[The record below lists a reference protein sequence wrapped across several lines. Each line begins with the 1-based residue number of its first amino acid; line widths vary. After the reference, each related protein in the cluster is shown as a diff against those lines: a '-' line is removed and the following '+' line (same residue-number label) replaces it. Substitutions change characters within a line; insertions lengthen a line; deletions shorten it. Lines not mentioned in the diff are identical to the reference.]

1 MSSSRYVGRHATAR
15 RGPRPSLPALG
26 GAGVGRTAAK
36 SVAGVGIVLGCGAF
50 VIAPTA
56 AVDTADVRGA
66 LGAQQSSASDLLAER
81 DAGEPA
87 GSRSSERSAPAA
99 VSAPSTAKGADQGSV
114 GELDVDAVAKPEPKP
129 KPEPESTP
137 TATGDASPE
146 AAAETEEAEETEETE
161 ETEEAEEA
169 DAPEETAPRDRSTE
183 GTASRAQ
190 EREAPSASG
199 SGGSGVDTGNHS
211 AEAAELGLGPNAQQV
226 YSAVRTEFPD
236 MTDIGGY
243 RAGDSGDHGS
253 GRAVDIMV
261 TGARGD
267 QVAAWLQENA
277 GELNITYV
285 IWEQRIWHPGGG
297 WEPME
302 DRGDPTQ
309 NHFDHVHVSVS

>member
-15 RGPRPSLPALG
+15 RGPRLSLPALG

-56 AVDTADVRGA
+56 AVDTADVGGA
-66 LGAQQSSASDLLAER
+66 LGAQQSSTSDLLAER

-114 GELDVDAVAKPEPKP
+114 GELDVDAVAKPEPE
-129 KPEPESTP
+129 PEAESTP

-146 AAAETEEAEETEETE
+146 APAETEEA
-161 ETEEAEEA
+161 EEAEEA
-169 DAPEETAPRDRSTE
+169 DAPEETTDETAEETAPRDRSTE

-190 EREAPSASG
+190 EREAPSTSG

-261 TGARGD
+261 SGSRGD